1 MKKLL
6 MGFMALAMGLVM
18 VSCGQ
23 KADQPA
29 NGGEENGKQPTLS
42 ELVEKAKAEGAN
54 WTVDEWKENFKNVM
68 LCVKPMMLKMK
79 EMTEVMEKDPA
90 KAAEMLAELEN
101 DNEMK
106 SLDSLMNAFEDAAK
120 ATENGKAVADDEEW
134 GKQLLEELGLPTDL

>member
-1 MKKLL
+1 
-6 MGFMALAMGLVM
+6 
-18 VSCGQ
+18 
-23 KADQPA
+23 
-29 NGGEENGKQPTLS
+29 
-42 ELVEKAKAEGAN
+42 
-54 WTVDEWKENFKNVM
+54 
-68 LCVKPMMLKMK
+68 
-79 EMTEVMEKDPA
+79 MEKDPA